1 MAIASRLKDWV
12 VMTEE
17 KMATRLN
24 EGGSG
29 DWGKQV
35 AISTRLLNEVLM
47 TGRGGGGGGGS
58 SSYTAEGRGSVERG
72 ERCIQATARDQG
84 QGQGRY

>member
-1 MAIASRLKDWV
+1 MAIASRLTEGV
-12 VMTEE
+12 GMNEE
-17 KMATRLN
+17 KVATRLN

-47 TGRGGGGGGGS
+47 TGRVGGGGGG
-58 SSYTAEGRGSVERG
+58 R
-72 ERCIQATARDQG
+72 
-84 QGQGRY
+84 